1 MFTIVVVCTGNVAR
15 SPMAEA
21 LLSLGL
27 RDRLKDGA
35 DDLAVSSAGTLG
47 LVGEPIAPAALQLL
61 RSGPAGTGFAGCDV
75 LPGGRRHGLVP
86 TGVDGFQQQL
96 EAFRARR
103 LEPELLA
110 GADLVLGATRE
121 HRAAAVGMA
130 PHLVRRAF
138 TLVEL
143 ARLAGSAA
151 HAALSDWDPAAGG
164 GIEPPP
170 AERARAVVARASELR
185 ATVRPLHPADDDV
198 EDPYG
203 RDAAVYERVAERIG
217 TSVELILDGLV
228 GR

>member
-1 MFTIVVVCTGNVAR
+1 VFTIVVICTGNVAR

-21 LLSLGL
+21 MLVRGL
-27 RDRLKDGA
+27 RQRLKDGA
-35 DDLAVSSAGTLG
+35 EDLAVSSAGTLG
-47 LVGEPIAPAALQLL
+47 LIGQPMAAPARRLL
-61 RSGPAGTGFAGCDV
+61 GAVPAGTGFAGCDL
-75 LPGGRRHGLVP
+75 LPGGRHHGMLP
-86 TGVDGFQQQL
+86 PGGDDFEAYL
-96 EAFRARR
+96 DAFRARR
-103 LEPELLA
+103 LEPDLLA

-121 HRAAAVGMA
+121 HRSAAVGMA
-130 PHLVRRAF
+130 PHLVRRTF

-151 HAALSDWDPAAGG
+151 HAVLADWDPEAGI

-170 AERARAVVARASELR
+170 ADRARAVVARAGELR
-185 ATVRPLHPADDDV
+185 AMVRALHAADDDI

-203 RDAAVYERVAERIG
+203 RDDVVYRRVAERIG